1 MLSVLAL
8 FLSLSGGPS
17 PSTAASTDVDV
28 ELILAVD
35 MSGSMDLD
43 EARIQRAGYV
53 EALRHRDFLDA
64 VASGQLGKIAIGYFE
79 WAGTVNESS
88 VVAWQVISTAAD
100 ADAFAKRIEA
110 RPVGTRRGT
119 SISNAITYGTALI
132 DSNAYNGIRRVID
145 VSGDGPNNIG
155 PPVIPARETAVARG
169 ITINGLAILI
179 RPSVSTG
186 PLDQYYAE
194 CVIGGPGSFVL
205 PVHEP
210 EDFSIAIRQ
219 KLVLEVSG
227 LPPPPTVR
235 YVDAFP
241 APDCLIGEKLRPGFL
256 DRVYPELDK

>member
-8 FLSLSGGPS
+8 ILSLSGGPS
-17 PSTAASTDVDV
+17 PSTAMPTDVDV

-43 EARIQRAGYV
+43 EARVQRAGYV

-64 VASGQLGKIAIGYFE
+64 VESGQLGKIAIGYFE

-88 VVAWQVISTAAD
+88 VVAWTIIDNAAD
-100 ADAFAKRIEA
+100 ADAFAKLIEA

-132 DSNAYNGIRRVID
+132 DSNAFSGMRRVID

-155 PPVIPARETAVARG
+155 PPVLPARNTAIERG

-210 EDFSIAIRQ
+210 EDFSVAIRQ

>member
-8 FLSLSGGPS
+8 ILSLSGGPS
-17 PSTAASTDVDV
+17 PSTAVSTNVDV

-43 EARIQRAGYV
+43 EARVQRAGYV

-64 VASGQLGKIAIGYFE
+64 VESGQLGRIAIGYFE

-88 VVAWQVISTAAD
+88 VVAWRVIDTAAD
-100 ADAFAKRIEA
+100 ADAFAKLIEA

-132 DSNAYNGIRRVID
+132 DSNAFAGIRRVID
-145 VSGDGPNNIG
+145 ISGDGPNNIG
-155 PPVIPARETAVARG
+155 PPVLPARDTAIERG

-210 EDFSIAIRQ
+210 EDFAVAIRQ

-227 LPPPPTVR
+227 LPPPPRVR
-235 YVDAFP
+235 LVDALP
-241 APDCLIGEKLRPGFL
+241 ASDCLIGEKLRPGFL

>member
-1 MLSVLAL
+1 MLTMLAL
-8 FLSLSGGPS
+8 ILSLTGS
-17 PSTAASTDVDV
+17 PTQMAGAPVDVDV
-28 ELILAVD
+28 ELVLAVD

-43 EARIQRAGYV
+43 EARVQRSGYV
-53 EALRHRDFLDA
+53 QALRHADFLNA
-64 VASGQLGKIAIGYFE
+64 VASGRHGRIAIGYFE

-88 VVAWQVISTAAD
+88 VVAWQVIANAAD
-100 ADAFAKRIEA
+100 AAAFAAMIEA

-132 DSNAYNGIRRVID
+132 DSNAFSGMRRIID

-155 PPVIPARETAVARG
+155 PPVIPARDIAIARG
-169 ITINGLAILI
+169 IIINGLAILI

-194 CVIGGPGSFVL
+194 CVVGGPGSFVL
-205 PVHEP
+205 PVHKP
-210 EDFSIAIRQ
+210 EDFAIAIRQ
-219 KLVLEVSG
+219 KLILEVSG
-227 LPPPPTVR
+227 LPSPPSVR
-235 YVDAFP
+235 LVDALP